1 MGTCRRGNP
10 GLIYVSVTPYGQSG
24 PAALRPATEMTVEAS
39 GGLLG
44 LQGDGDR
51 PPVPV
56 GYPQPA
62 FHGGAQA
69 ATDVTI
75 ALNERAR
82 SGRGQHL
89 DVSMQA
95 AVVWTLM
102 NATGYPA
109 NTGGDPPHTSEQR
122 TAPPLEIAPGVAYP
136 HIWPCK
142 DGWVQATITL
152 GGLGARTLGNLVD
165 LIEAEGG
172 LSAERQGSGWSAW
185 TREIA
190 PGAVAPE
197 TLAEARDE
205 IAAYFRTRTMEEL
218 ALRAVENKLL
228 IAPVRTIRSVR
239 NDPQLEA
246 RGYWQKV
253 GGRTHPG
260 VAAKLSRTPM
270 ALRTPAPALGRDQ
283 ALLAE
288 PARNRAASA
297 TNAPRRRAFEGLKV
311 ADFAWVGVGPII
323 AKALADHGATVVHV
337 ESGVR
342 PDVLRLGPPFRDGQ
356 PGMDRSQFFANFN
369 SSKLGLSLNLAL
381 PEGQELAHR
390 IVDWAD
396 VVVESFTP
404 GVLAAAGLSY
414 EDLAKDRPDL
424 LMLSTC
430 LYGQT
435 GPYAT
440 YRGFGTQGSALAGIH
455 GLTGWPDR
463 APKGTW
469 GAYTDFIAPRFGVA
483 ALAAAVLERQTS
495 GLGQHID
502 LAQVEAAIHFVEP
515 LLLEF
520 DATGRERRGTG
531 SRIGAGEPPR
541 RVSNGRSR
549 TLRGDRDGDSAA
561 MGRAPWRRRWAA
573 GGDEPREPGGA
584 AGPRPRDRRGARG
597 VVCRPGS
604 LGAGGETGG
613 GRRPGIR
620 RAATLGPSHGPATG
634 PPRLLRDL

>member
-1 MGTCRRGNP
+1 MATTEQEGLLAGIRVIDLATERAELAGRLLADLGAEVIKVEPPGGAPARFVPPFDGDESLYWAAVALGKRSVVLDIESESGRDAVRELASGADVLIESFDPGVMAGLGLGYGDLSARNP

-172 LSAERQGSGWSAW
+172 ISAERQGSGWSAW

-228 IAPVRTIRSVR
+228 IAPGAHDPERAERSATGSARVTGRRSVDGLIR
-239 NDPQLEA
+239 V
-246 RGYWQKV
+246 WQRSSA
-253 GGRTHPG
+253 GRRWHCE
-260 VAAKLSRTPM
+260 R
-270 ALRTPAPALGRDQ
+270 PAPALGQDQ
-283 ALLAE
+283 SVLDE
-288 PARNRAASA
+288 PARKRAASA
-297 TNAPRRRAFEGLKV
+297 EQCAAPARVRGAEGRGLRMGRR
-311 ADFAWVGVGPII
+311 W
-323 AKALADHGATVVHV
+323 ADH
-337 ESGVR
+337 
-342 PDVLRLGPPFRDGQ
+342 
-356 PGMDRSQFFANFN
+356 
-369 SSKLGLSLNLAL
+369 
-381 PEGQELAHR
+381 
-390 IVDWAD
+390 
-396 VVVESFTP
+396 
-404 GVLAAAGLSY
+404 
-414 EDLAKDRPDL
+414 
-424 LMLSTC
+424 
-430 LYGQT
+430 
-435 GPYAT
+435 
-440 YRGFGTQGSALAGIH
+440 
-455 GLTGWPDR
+455 
-463 APKGTW
+463 
-469 GAYTDFIAPRFGVA
+469 
-483 ALAAAVLERQTS
+483 
-495 GLGQHID
+495 
-502 LAQVEAAIHFVEP
+502 
-515 LLLEF
+515 
-520 DATGRERRGTG
+520 RERRSPITVRRSCTSRAACGPTCCGSGRRSATG
-531 SRIGAGEPPR
+531 SRGSI
-541 RVSNGRSR
+541 GRSSSR
-549 TLRGDRDGDSAA
+549 TSTAQSSDS
-561 MGRAPWRRRWAA
+561 RSTWR
-573 GGDEPREPGGA
+573 
-584 AGPRPRDRRGARG
+584 
-597 VVCRPGS
+597 C
-604 LGAGGETGG
+604 
-613 GRRPGIR
+613 R
-620 RAATLGPSHGPATG
+620 RARNWLIASSIGRMWSSRASRRECWRLRAFHTNTWPRTG
-634 PPRLLRDL
+634 PTC